1 MFDETDI
8 KVLKENFEEETIKQ
22 INEDNLIKIYN
33 YLINDGIYFAKDL
46 FISSLD
52 LFLLP
57 PNIFIEKFE
66 HLKTKLGFNY
76 IDKLASDISLIEIMY
91 ED

>member
-8 KVLKENFEEETIKQ
+8 KVLKENFDEETIKQ

-57 PNIFIEKFE
+57 SDIFIVN
-66 HLKTKLGFNY
+66 LLT
-76 IDKLASDISLIEIMY
+76 SDTL
-91 ED
+91 